1 MSVERIIG
9 FFRES
14 GFELEK
20 PTAHHLLGRAAE
32 MLENLYRA
40 LRMAVLEDSYL
51 CCDES
56 YHKVLVEEKNSRG
69 KGVRQGYIWAAV
81 AVKQKLILYLYENG
95 SRSGKV
101 LFDLLSEYEGTVQS
115 DAYSPYRKLES
126 DAYPGIKRIACL
138 QHVKRKFLE
147 VQEEPDAQK
156 IVELTNKLYQKEHE
170 HCVGRQGWTDK
181 DNLRHRKGMRRR
193 YSAK

>member
-1 MSVERIIG
+1 
-9 FFRES
+9 
-14 GFELEK
+14 
-20 PTAHHLLGRAAE
+20 

-40 LRMAVLEDSYL
+40 LRTAVLEDSYL

-81 AVKQKLILYLYENG
+81 AVRQKLILYLYENG
-95 SRSGKV
+95 SRSGRCF
-101 LFDLLSEYEGTVQS
+101 LTFFPNMRTVQS

-156 IVELTNKLYQKEHE
+156 I
-170 HCVGRQGWTDK
+170 R
-181 DNLRHRKGMRRR
+181 
-193 YSAK
+193 